1 MSKRNRRNLCTF
13 VARTLE
19 DGISFRLC
27 DAIFIAYLVL
37 IVLGTCFNINTAY
50 EIVWLG
56 YPATT
61 LQLVVAIVT
70 FLASLHICIMGDGI
84 ERQG

>member
-1 MSKRNRRNLCTF
+1 MSKSKL
-13 VARTLE
+13 
-19 DGISFRLC
+19 IQHC

-84 ERQG
+84 EQTIRDINNRR